1 MTEKWYGLIISPV
14 DDFRSFK
21 ILHAESSGC
30 KSTLMCEKNSYY
42 VDNLWNQYYE
52 HLKLR
57 GKNGWRVFNSHL
69 PENTEAKQHP
79 QNY

>member
-1 MTEKWYGLIISPV
+1 
-14 DDFRSFK
+14 
-21 ILHAESSGC
+21 
-30 KSTLMCEKNSYY
+30 MCEKNSYY